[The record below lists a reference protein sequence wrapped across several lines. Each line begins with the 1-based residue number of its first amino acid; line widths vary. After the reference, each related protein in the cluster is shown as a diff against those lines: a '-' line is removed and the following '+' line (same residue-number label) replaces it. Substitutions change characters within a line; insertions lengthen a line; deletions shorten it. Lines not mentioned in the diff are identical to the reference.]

1 MIYVHLTDERR
12 EELERVSRRAVGR
25 VALRAQMVLLS
36 DRGYPVPFI
45 AVLHACGLD
54 VVRHW
59 LHRYEREGVVGLED
73 EPRSG
78 RPRKDPLGPQ
88 IVDAQAQN
96 SPRCSGLV
104 QSCWTV
110 GLLAAFLAVRYG
122 VQLSWS
128 TVRRYLKL
136 TDWRWTRPRLA
147 PASLLRKKRDPPRP
161 RPRSKPSRPLWRLSP
176 VESAT
181 CSTSMS
187 ATCTCCQW
195 SARCG

>member
-1 MIYVHLTDERR
+1 MIFVHLSDEQRR
-12 EELERVSRRAVGR
+12 ELEQVSRQAVGR

-45 AVLHACGLD
+45 AEIHACGMD

-59 LHRYEREGVVGLED
+59 LHRYEEAGVKGLED
-73 EPRSG
+73 DPRSG
-78 RPRKDPLGPQ
+78 RPRKDFLGPE

-110 GLLAAFLAVRYG
+110 GLLSVFLAVRFG
-122 VQLSWS
+122 LALSFS

-136 TDWRWTRPRLA
+136 KDWRWDDRDWHLLVCSEGSEILRPRRNW
-147 PASLLRKKRDPPRP
+147 P
-161 RPRSKPSRPLWRLSP
+161 PSRPPWHWSLRAL
-176 VESAT
+176 AT

-187 ATCTCCQW
+187 AISTSCQ
-195 SARCG
+195 SSEQCG